1 MANQIIT
8 KEDIKSKI
16 MNIARENQSLPEEEI
31 PGEPGESGIEMV
43 DQEINPDNTE
53 FKSKGLTKLASYYFH
68 SRTQTHVFHLRLK
81 GVGAYAAHK
90 ALQVYYEEIVELI
103 DGLIESYQ
111 GKYGLIEF
119 EDVTSIDNN
128 ASIDNII
135 NYFEQLATELEKMR
149 SDEYLQDTW
158 VQNQIDNIA
167 ELIYSTKYK
176 LVNLS

>member
-1 MANQIIT
+1 M
-8 KEDIKSKI
+8 
-16 MNIARENQSLPEEEI
+16 
-31 PGEPGESGIEMV
+31 
-43 DQEINPDNTE
+43 
-53 FKSKGLTKLASYYFH
+53 
-68 SRTQTHVFHLRLK
+68 
-81 GVGAYAAHK
+81 
-90 ALQVYYEEIVELI
+90 
-103 DGLIESYQ
+103 IESYQ

-149 SDEYLQDTW
+149 SDESLQDTW